1 VNIVPVTLEGRVVR
15 LEPLEESHHAGLCEV
30 GLDPEL
36 WTWTNVGIATPQE
49 MTEYIRNALVA
60 QAAGTALTFATVLRA
75 TGQAIGGTRFMNI
88 EPAHRRV
95 EIGFTW
101 IGRPWQRTAVNTEA
115 KYLMLRHAFETWNCN
130 RVELKTDVLNRRSRD
145 AIMRIG
151 ATEEG
156 ILRRHIIT
164 ASGRVRDTVYY
175 SIVDSEWPRVKA
187 ELEKKLSGL

>member
-1 VNIVPVTLEGRVVR
+1 VR
-15 LEPLEESHHAGLCEV
+15 LEPLSESHHAGLCEV

-36 WTWTNVGIATPQE
+36 WTWTNVGIATPEE
-49 MTEYIRNALVA
+49 MAEYIRNAQTAL
-60 QAAGTALTFATVLRA
+60 AAGTALTFATILRNSGLPDA
-75 TGQAIGGTRFMNI
+75 GRVIGGTRFMNI

-115 KYLMLRHAFETWNCN
+115 KYLMLRHAFETWNCI
-130 RVELKTDVLNRRSRD
+130 RVELKTDVLNRKSRD
-145 AIMRIG
+145 AIVRIG

-164 ASGRVRDTVYY
+164 STGRVRDSVYY
-175 SIVDSEWPRVKA
+175 SILDSEWPRVKA
-187 ELEKKLSGL
+187 ELETKLSA